1 MYFQLFRIDL
11 VAVKMKDQIVS
22 SVENGW
28 YFLGIWTQNKN
39 DKLSN
44 FTNKTHINITK
55 FI

>member
-1 MYFQLFRIDL
+1 
-11 VAVKMKDQIVS
+11 MKDQIVS

-28 YFLGIWTQNKN
+28 YFLGIWTQNKS

-44 FTNKTHINITK
+44 FTNKTQINITK